1 MLRLTYNSISTTAED
16 VYLVVYLDLDKG
28 YLLSSEC
35 NFNAL
40 LTRREVSKPSRAL
53 SELRIYK
60 GPKNDQQFFLPI
72 FVNRAIDRTCR
83 QV

>member
-53 SELRIYK
+53 S
-60 GPKNDQQFFLPI
+60 
-72 FVNRAIDRTCR
+72 
-83 QV
+83 